1 MTSHCSKK
9 QSSASPRT
17 DAADSAAKR
26 IRTVFG
32 SLAPLLVLLVVWEIA
47 AVRLDRP
54 WIFPPVTR
62 VLGQLAHPLRE
73 HYASGSLLSNT
84 SISLLR
90 VLIGFTSATLVGIPL
105 GVLMG
110 SLRPVRRTIEPI
122 VEILRP
128 LCPIA
133 WLPFAIAVFKL
144 KTLPQLFGL
153 TYTRTIW
160 DQIQLGMI
168 FVIFVGG
175 FFPILT
181 NTLDGVTGIRR
192 NYVLLAQTLGASGP
206 QIFRHVYLPAA
217 MPQILT
223 GLRQGLGLCWFVII
237 AAEMMIGSDSGI
249 GYLLMYAA
257 DNAAMDIVV
266 AAMFIIG
273 VVGALLNYAMRRVMQ
288 HVVSW
293 KGKEV

>member
-1 MTSHCSKK
+1 LETTKHTYSRKGRL
-9 QSSASPRT
+9 AVLLT
-17 DAADSAAKR
+17 A
-26 IRTVFG
+26 TV
-32 SLAPLLVLLVVWEIA
+32 PLLVLLLIWQLA

-54 WIFPPVTR
+54 WVFPPVTR
-62 VLGQLAHPLRE
+62 VLAQLAHPLRT
-73 HYASGSLLSNT
+73 HYASGSLLSNAL
-84 SISLLR
+84 ISLLR
-90 VLIGFTSATLVGIPL
+90 VLIGFALAAVVGVLL

-110 SLRPVRRTIEPI
+110 SVGLIRRMVEPAI
-122 VEILRP
+122 EILRP

-144 KTLPQLFGL
+144 KTVPQLFGL
-153 TYTRTIW
+153 TYTRTVW

-181 NTLDGVTGIRR
+181 NTLDGVAGLRR
-192 NYVLLAQTLGASGP
+192 SYVLLARTLGASRL
-206 QIFRHVYLPAA
+206 QIFWHVYLPAA

-257 DNAAMDIVV
+257 DNAAMDLVI

-273 VVGALLNYAMRRVMQ
+273 GVGALLNFTMQRLMRYL
-288 HVVSW
+288 VSW
-293 KGKEV
+293 KGKEA

>member
-1 MTSHCSKK
+1 M
-9 QSSASPRT
+9 
-17 DAADSAAKR
+17 AA
-26 IRTVFG
+26 
-32 SLAPLLVLLVVWEIA
+32 APLLVLLLVWEIA

-54 WIFPPVTR
+54 WIFPPVTQ
-62 VLGQLAHPLRE
+62 VLGQLTHPLRT

-84 SISLLR
+84 FISLLR
-90 VLIGFTSATLVGIPL
+90 VLIGFALAAVVGVAL

-110 SLRPVRRTIEPI
+110 SVGFIRRTVEPM

-144 KTLPQLFGL
+144 KTVPQLFGL
-153 TYTRTIW
+153 SYTRTVW
-160 DQIQLGMI
+160 DQVQLGMI

-181 NTLDGVTGIRR
+181 NTLDGVTGVRR
-192 NYVLLAQTLGASGP
+192 SYLLLARTLGASRA
-206 QIFRHVYLPAA
+206 QVFRHVYLPAA

-257 DNAAMDIVV
+257 DNAAMDLVI

-273 VVGALLNYAMRRVMQ
+273 GIGALLNAGMRRMMR
-288 HVVSW
+288 HLVSW
-293 KGKEV
+293 QGKEV

>member
-1 MTSHCSKK
+1 METAKHTENRSGRLISLL
-9 QSSASPRT
+9 T
-17 DAADSAAKR
+17 AA
-26 IRTVFG
+26 
-32 SLAPLLVLLVVWEIA
+32 APLLVLLLVWQLA
-47 AVRLDRP
+47 AVRLGRP

-62 VLGQLAHPLRE
+62 VLEQLAHPLRT
-73 HYASGSLLSNT
+73 HYASGSLLGNT
-84 SISLLR
+84 SVSLLR
-90 VLIGFTSATLVGIPL
+90 VLIGFVLAAVVGISL

-110 SLRPVRRTIEPI
+110 SARFVRRTVEPLI
-122 VEILRP
+122 EILRP

-144 KTLPQLFGL
+144 RTVPQLFGL
-153 TYTRTIW
+153 AYTRTVW
-160 DQIQLGMI
+160 DQVQLGMI

-181 NTLDGVTGIRR
+181 NTLDGVTGVRR
-192 NYVLLAQTLGASGP
+192 SYVLLARTLGASP
-206 QIFRHVYLPAA
+206 AQVFRHVYLPAA

-257 DNAAMDIVV
+257 DNAAMDLVV

-273 VVGALLNYAMRRVMQ
+273 IVGASLNFLMRRVM
-288 HVVSW
+288 HRFVSW
-293 KGKEV
+293 KGREV